1 MERRDWDLVLLL
13 SVVVSVGLGISS
25 LWIMHP
31 IF

>member
-1 MERRDWDLVLLL
+1 MHQGDWDLLMVL